1 MRDLLNW
8 RKSSSAI
15 GKGSLV
21 HYPVKNGVYVYFR
34 LYENDLVM
42 VMMNN
47 NKRSIRIEPGRFNEV
62 LAEKNQG
69 ISVLDNRVFD
79 LTSKINLPG
88 KTALILQI
96 N

>member
-1 MRDLLNW
+1 
-8 RKSSSAI
+8 
-15 GKGSLV
+15 
-21 HYPVKNGVYVYFR
+21 
-34 LYENDLVM
+34 M

-47 NKRSIRIEPGRFNEV
+47 NKRSIRIDPGLFNEV

-69 ISVLDNRVFD
+69 ISVLDNRVYD

-88 KTALILQI
+88 KTALILEI

>member
-1 MRDLLNW
+1 M
-8 RKSSSAI
+8 
-15 GKGSLV
+15 

-47 NKRSIRIEPGRFNEV
+47 NKRSIRIDPGRFNEV

-69 ISVLDNRVFD
+69 ISVLDNRVYD

-88 KTALILQI
+88 KSALILEI
-96 N
+96 D